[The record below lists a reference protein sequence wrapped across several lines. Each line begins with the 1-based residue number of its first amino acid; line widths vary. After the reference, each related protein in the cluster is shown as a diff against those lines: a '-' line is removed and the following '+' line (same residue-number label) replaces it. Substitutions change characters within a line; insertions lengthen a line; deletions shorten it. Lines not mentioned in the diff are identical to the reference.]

1 MTDIAELRNAI
12 TGLLA
17 YAGAE
22 EEMLLATAR
31 RSPVVSGRPDC
42 WAAIPVIAHNT
53 EFKRQ
58 QVRRLTAI
66 RAGDTPPEFTEIDH
80 RSAEVYRGYSGR
92 PADQVARDSR
102 EVTAALID
110 GLGEISDEDL
120 LDPARHPW
128 LRGRQLGLQIIVR
141 GFWHPL
147 GHLGEF
153 YAAHARPDRAVTL
166 SEHAT
171 AAAAYL
177 NAPPAAQGMAWY
189 NLACAQ
195 AQAQPQ
201 TQASQADGA
210 VGSLEQAIRL
220 NPDLRANAR
229 RDADLDRLRGN
240 TEFSALIAE

>member
-1 MTDIAELRNAI
+1 M
-12 TGLLA
+12 
-17 YAGAE
+17 
-22 EEMLLATAR
+22 
-31 RSPVVSGRPDC
+31 
-42 WAAIPVIAHNT
+42 
-53 EFKRQ
+53 
-58 QVRRLTAI
+58 
-66 RAGDTPPEFTEIDH
+66 
-80 RSAEVYRGYSGR
+80 
-92 PADQVARDSR
+92 
-102 EVTAALID
+102 
-110 GLGEISDEDL
+110 

-171 AAAAYL
+171 ATAAYL

-195 AQAQPQ
+195 AQAG
-201 TQASQADGA
+201 QADSA
-210 VGSLEQAIRL
+210 LGSLEQAIRL

>member
-1 MTDIAELRNAI
+1 MTDIAELRHAI
-12 TGLLA
+12 TGLIA

-31 RSPVVSGRPDC
+31 RAPAGSGRPDC

-66 RAGDTPPEFTEIDH
+66 QAGTTPPEFTEIDH
-80 RSAEVYRGYSGR
+80 RSAPVYQRYADQ
-92 PADQVARDSR
+92 PAGQVARESR

-110 GLGEISDEDL
+110 GLGETGDEDL

-141 GFWHPL
+141 GFWHPM

-153 YAAHARPDRAVTL
+153 YAAHAQPDRAVTL
-166 SEHAT
+166 AGHAT
-171 AAAAYL
+171 ATAGYL
-177 NAPPAAQGMAWY
+177 DAGE
-189 NLACAQ
+189 
-195 AQAQPQ
+195 
-201 TQASQADGA
+201 
-210 VGSLEQAIRL
+210 VGGGGGE
-220 NPDLRANAR
+220 
-229 RDADLDRLRGN
+229 
-240 TEFSALIAE
+240 

>member
-31 RSPVVSGRPDC
+31 RAPVVSGRPDC

-66 RAGDTPPEFTEIDH
+66 RAGTTPPEFTEIDH
-80 RSAEVYRGYSGR
+80 RSAQVYQRYADQ
-92 PADQVARDSR
+92 PAGQVARESR
-102 EVTAALID
+102 EVTAELID
-110 GLGEISDEDL
+110 GLGETSDEDL

-147 GHLGEF
+147 GHLGEC
-153 YAAHARPDRAVTL
+153 YAAHAQPDRAVAL
-166 SEHAT
+166 SEHVT
-171 AAAAYL
+171 VAASYL
-177 NAPPAAQGMAWY
+177 NAPPAARGMAYY

-195 AQAQPQ
+195 AQASQPG
-201 TQASQADGA
+201 GA
-210 VGSLEQAIRL
+210 LGSLEQAIRL

-229 RDADLDRLRGN
+229 RDADLDRLRGH
-240 TEFSALIAE
+240 TEFPALIAD

>member
-1 MTDIAELRNAI
+1 MPDIAELRNAI

-31 RSPVVSGRPDC
+31 RAPVGSGRPDC

-58 QVRRLTAI
+58 QVRRLTAV

-80 RSAEVYRGYSGR
+80 RSAEVYQRY
-92 PADQVARDSR
+92 ADQPAGQAARESR

-110 GLGEISDEDL
+110 GLGETSDEDL

-153 YAAHARPDRAVTL
+153 YAAHAQPDRAVAL
-166 SEHAT
+166 SEHVT

-177 NAPPAAQGMAWY
+177 DAPPAARGMAYY

-195 AQAQPQ
+195 A
-201 TQASQADGA
+201 QASQADGA

-240 TEFSALIAE
+240 TEFSALVVE